1 MKIDNEELN
10 AVTTVATTQNARY
23 VAIGG
28 TYKVVPK
35 ERLRAAGWYVT
46 KSTLPVTQCAP
57 DTWLDTETGEVIT
70 KTDAK
75 KRGIKLPMARS
86 ISEKALDI
94 FERIAA
100 CPPSEQAFAGYLLN
114 MRNHRGGLVAPL
126 DAVLDRWIAVHCP
139 GIRSTNRARKRKQL
153 RSIIERHKLMVSDTA
168 MAKDLMLINPNITKQ
183 DVLEESAKMF
193 DSRYLPIK

>member
-10 AVTTVATTQNARY
+10 AVTAVATTKDARY

-86 ISEKALDI
+86 ISDKALDI

-126 DAVLDRWIAVHCP
+126 NDVLDRWIAVESP
-139 GIRSTNRARKRKQL
+139 GIRSTNRARKRRQL

-168 MAKDLMLINPNITKQ
+168 MAKDLMLINPNLTKQ
-183 DVLEESAKMF
+183 EVLEESAKLF